1 MASKTLD
8 GNLVKK
14 AHKQHR
20 WTQKQIEE
28 LAKCQDP
35 VTGPHYFM
43 NNYFY
48 IQHPTKGKMQYKAFD
63 YQEGLI
69 DAYHNHRFSIAMMGR
84 QLGKCVCINTMIS
97 VQSHITGEIYDLS
110 IGEFYKMQ
118 ADLKRK
124 QSLQSGDTPP
134 EQVD

>member
-1 MASKTLD
+1 MVSKNLD
-8 GNLVKK
+8 GNLIKR

-20 WTQKQIEE
+20 WTEHQIEE

-35 VTGPHYFM
+35 VSGPHYFM

-48 IQHPTKGKMQYKAFD
+48 IQHPTKGKMKYTAYD
-63 YQEGLI
+63 YQVDLI
-69 DAYHNHRFSIAMMGR
+69 NAYHEHRFSVAMMGR
-84 QLGKCVCINTMIS
+84 QLGKCLTSDVTIS
-97 VQSHITGEIYDLS
+97 IMNNITGEVHDIP

-118 ADLKRK
+118 ADSKRK

-134 EQVD
+134 EQID